1 MKKVT
6 ITSQNISPKQWNV
19 LLLELNLM
27 KRAWS
32 KYAKIDIQAPEIN
45 KVIKWG
51 TRRYDAKED

>member
-6 ITSQNISPKQWNV
+6 ITSQNIFPKQWNV

-32 KYAKIDIQAPEIN
+32 KYAKIDIQAPGIG

-51 TRRYDAKED
+51 TKRYDAKED

>member
-6 ITSQNISPKQWNV
+6 ITSQNISSKQWNV

-32 KYAKIDIQAPEIN
+32 KYAKIDIQAPGIN